1 MANIIAEFCQNHNG
15 DFVLLKEMVHAA
27 KESGATHGKI
37 QTIFSDDLTFRER
50 FEEGKIINNKIV
62 TLKRPYKAEY
72 ERLKKLDLSLE
83 NQLEFINI
91 CEKINLIPLTT
102 VFTWDS
108 IEKVYNIGFKNIK
121 VASYDCSSFPFL
133 KKLKKYFDKIILST
147 GATYDHEIDRAY
159 NILNDHDFNFLH
171 CVTIYPTPLNKMN
184 LERINYLKKY
194 SKSVGFSEH
203 SLVKRDG
210 IKASKVAL
218 WLGAEIIERHFT
230 ILGEEDSKDGPV
242 SINQKLL
249 EELSEFSKLDKE
261 SMYDIIV
268 DEIPDY
274 EIMLGNKKRSLSDEE
289 LRNRD
294 YYRGRFASRDN
305 KGEYRYNWEN

>member
-194 SKSVGFSEH
+194 SKPVGFSEH

>member
-1 MANIIAEFCQNHNG
+1 MSNIIAEFCQNHNG

-194 SKSVGFSEH
+194 SKPVGFSEH

>member
-1 MANIIAEFCQNHNG
+1 MSNIIAEFCQNHNG
-15 DFVLLKEMVHAA
+15 DFGLLKEMVHAA

-50 FEEGKIINNKIV
+50 FEDGEIIDNKIV
-62 TLKRPYKAEY
+62 TVKRPYKAEY
-72 ERLKKLDLSLE
+72 ERLKKLDLSFE

-91 CEKINLIPLTT
+91 CEKINLVPLTT

-133 KKLKKYFDKIILST
+133 KKLKKYFDKIIIST

-194 SKSVGFSEH
+194 SKPVGFSEH

-242 SINQKLL
+242 SINQKMLK
-249 EELSEFSKLDKE
+249 ELSEFSKLDKE
-261 SMYDIIV
+261 SMHDIIV